1 MLGKLKRVLVAGDS
15 YMAQDTLHRSP
26 LADIHWSLH
35 LGADLEVHNVARPGA
50 SNTMINLQVLQGLEQ
65 IQPDFIVIG
74 FAFHWRL
81 EFGVSITNCHQ
92 QIAQDSY
99 LRTVWESYA
108 VTVPEQI
115 EMHRNLVIAQH
126 AVGAA
131 SQQVP
136 TVYMLNHLRH
146 AANRTQV
153 PGLIR
158 FAQQALPVSLI
169 NRSEWAPDHPDACSF
184 HVSDPAVHLAV
195 AGQIRQ
201 VLFDNATRCAYN

>member
-1 MLGKLKRVLVAGDS
+1 MAGDS
-15 YMAQDTLHRSP
+15 YMAQDTLSGSSW
-26 LADIHWSLH
+26 AGIHWSLH
-35 LGADLEVHNVARPGA
+35 LGADLEVHNVALPGA

-65 IQPDFIVIG
+65 IKPDFVVIG

-81 EFGVSITNCHQ
+81 EFGMSTTNCHRA
-92 QIAQDSY
+92 IAQDPC

-115 EMHRNLVIAQH
+115 EMHRNLVMAQH
-126 AVGAA
+126 AVDAA
-131 SQQVP
+131 SRRVP
-136 TVYMLNHLRH
+136 TVYMLNHLCH

-153 PGLIR
+153 PGLIQ

-169 NRSEWAPDHPDACSF
+169 NRSEWASDHPDACSF

-195 AGQIRQ
+195 ASQIRE
-201 VLFDNATRCAYN
+201 VLFDNATRYAYN